1 MTVASGAESF
11 LNGGKAQEGSQT
23 EEASTLGDSIEDNE
37 MQVTK
42 ETSVG
47 ASTMADSSLGIS
59 DDESTFSSIKKGAQ
73 DGANGKSNPISPIQ
87 AEKILEPPK
96 TVRTSGGLAEGL
108 DRAGTTSATPKIRN
122 LTSNISG
129 RVTRGG
135 GIAPSGVNTETGG
148 KNRPMAIPIPTGA
161 ASSVTALDKPILL
174 KMGNPRMHIHC
185 YDLWIKIKATNG
197 EEEEQVAIQ
206 HSLQKFFE
214 IVSQVDKTTIIPPYL
229 ELDRNDRTIPD
240 ISGAFSI
247 SLLEVFSSVRCYF
260 SRLSQRDD
268 KGNMILAQSITFQEF
283 MELARAL
290 LINMDYI
297 LFSKASDQ
305 ENAAEIGWMLYSTR
319 SQDEEQL
326 AELFSALVQESIGVK
341 WRPIRIND
349 RFCKDALDGD
359 RTYALHLEAST
370 KKAAAIRQKLAQWYG
385 SGNPHFQMKERCAW
399 SHHSR

>member
-11 LNGGKAQEGSQT
+11 LNGGEAQEGSQT

-108 DRAGTTSATPKIRN
+108 DRAGTTSAAPKIRN

-148 KNRPMAIPIPTGA
+148 ETDPWQFLFQPVQHHQSQHLISQFCLKWEIPGCI
-161 ASSVTALDKPILL
+161 
-174 KMGNPRMHIHC
+174 
-185 YDLWIKIKATNG
+185 
-197 EEEEQVAIQ
+197 
-206 HSLQKFFE
+206 
-214 IVSQVDKTTIIPPYL
+214 
-229 ELDRNDRTIPD
+229 
-240 ISGAFSI
+240 
-247 SLLEVFSSVRCYF
+247 
-260 SRLSQRDD
+260 
-268 KGNMILAQSITFQEF
+268 
-283 MELARAL
+283 
-290 LINMDYI
+290 YI
-297 LFSKASDQ
+297 A
-305 ENAAEIGWMLYSTR
+305 M
-319 SQDEEQL
+319 
-326 AELFSALVQESIGVK
+326 
-341 WRPIRIND
+341 
-349 RFCKDALDGD
+349 
-359 RTYALHLEAST
+359 TYGL
-370 KKAAAIRQKLAQWYG
+370 R
-385 SGNPHFQMKERCAW
+385 
-399 SHHSR
+399 